1 MSNRGGVNRMN
12 VKLYWLLAT
21 SLYFG
26 TAFYV
31 LWDFAGPSP
40 GDGYGS
46 GYTPGLYLPGLTA
59 PSVSLREY
67 RDRALVR
74 FQYRVPYFVLA
85 LFFTLL
91 GGIIP
96 IPLLRRHPRLNAH
109 PVVASMLIALPLLLL
124 GPAVLDAGSRLHL
137 WRAQTWF
144 PWDTWLFRILA
155 RVFLPLALLSGLVT
169 VGAGRFRAK

>member
-1 MSNRGGVNRMN
+1 MN

-46 GYTPGLYLPGLTA
+46 GYTPGLCLPGLTP
-59 PSVSLREY
+59 PSVSFREY
-67 RDRALVR
+67 HDSPYVR
-74 FQYRVPYFVLA
+74 FQYRVPYFALA
-85 LFFTLL
+85 FIFVLL
-91 GGIIP
+91 GGITP
-96 IPLLRRHPRLNAH
+96 SCLLRRSPRLSAH
-109 PVVASMLIALPLLLL
+109 PVPASMLIALPLLLL
-124 GPAVLDAGSRLHL
+124 GPALLDAGSRLHL

-144 PWDTWLFRILA
+144 PWDTWPFRILT
-155 RVFLPLALLSGLVT
+155 RVFLPLVLLSGLVT
-169 VGAGRFRAK
+169 LGARRFTMK